1 MPLIFRKLTK
11 KKKMVTRF
19 GTLLDQSKLSM
30 VEIGK
35 QVELGRDWEKIQVDM
50 DSRKFWAVLSCVGA

>member
-1 MPLIFRKLTK
+1 
-11 KKKMVTRF
+11 MVTRF